1 MILPESR
8 SFRLNSRRRLEAE
21 NAMLR
26 YQLIVL
32 QRQLRSYPAVPLF
45 SLVTSATS
53 RGSFPALCIRLFTT
67 RQRLVRVV
75 GLGRQ
80 DLALKRRQRAG
91 LGWLRLAD
99 AWPSRMRRMTTVT
112 CARRGTGT
120 LWIVATPIEPG
131 VGSRGWQAQQHPQ
144 PAPSCCPT
152 VAPSGGQADTH
163 WKAPPCHGARQEPTY
178 ALQQAAPLIRS
189 PRRRWRAATAA
200 R

>member
-1 MILPESR
+1 MILPKSR

-45 SLVTSATS
+45 SLCNFGDVQRQFSGALYPAFHYSAET
-53 RGSFPALCIRLFTT
+53 GSSL
-67 RQRLVRVV
+67 

-99 AWPSRMRRMTTVT
+99 AWPLEDAANDDGDLCT
-112 CARRGTGT
+112 ARYRYPVDV
-120 LWIVATPIEPG
+120 IPIEPG

-144 PAPSCCPT
+144 PC
-152 VAPSGGQADTH
+152 
-163 WKAPPCHGARQEPTY
+163 
-178 ALQQAAPLIRS
+178 
-189 PRRRWRAATAA
+189 
-200 R
+200 